1 MYPKQGFTLIELLV
15 VVLIIGILA
24 AVALPQYEM
33 AVEKARFMQAVTMSK
48 SLIDA
53 QQAYYLA
60 NGVYSTNLDDLDI
73 TLPAGGLK
81 DFTVRMH
88 NTAKPHIEMRRV
100 VGGQAMW
107 ITAYLLD
114 DGRPSISCTVGKSV
128 PASSKAVRLCKSLS
142 GQSVPET
149 LEAGYDAYIFR

>member
-1 MYPKQGFTLIELLV
+1 MYQKGFTLIELLV

-73 TLPAGGLK
+73 TLPSGGLK
-81 DFTVRMH
+81 DFTVYMH
-88 NTAKPHIEMRRV
+88 NTATPHIQMGRR
-100 VGGQAMW
+100 VGGQSVW
-107 ITAYLLD
+107 IIAYLLD
-114 DGRPSISCTVGKSV
+114 DGRSYISCTVEKSV
-128 PASSKAVRLCKSLS
+128 PASSKVVRLCKSLS
-142 GQSVPET
+142 GQTVPET
-149 LEAGYDAYIFR
+149 LEAGYDAYIFK